1 MKKKKRL
8 ADLMEEDLM
17 ETTQKRIDELN
28 AELKMLDEHCG
39 KFFTPYPIT
48 ASRLRCKQD
57 LIELEYE
64 QRRLRREQERLAN
77 EARENLLQRAKS
89 RDDFLRRWLGGKWN
103 TLDGRLVFVDTELD
117 SGFYGQND
125 KTPFLC
131 SIKSCL
137 LYTSDAADDA

>member
-28 AELKMLDEHCG
+28 AELKMLDEQCG

-48 ASRLRCKQD
+48 ASILRCKQD

-64 QRRLRREQERLAN
+64 QRRLRREQERFAN
-77 EARENLLQRAKS
+77 EAREIYFSVQRAGMTFS
-89 RDDFLRRWLGGKWN
+89 GDGSVVNGILRTVYMFSLTPNLTRASM
-103 TLDGRLVFVDTELD
+103 GRTIRP
-117 SGFYGQND
+117 
-125 KTPFLC
+125 PFCAL
-131 SIKSCL
+131 
-137 LYTSDAADDA
+137 

>member
-28 AELKMLDEHCG
+28 AELKMLDEQCG

-64 QRRLRREQERLAN
+64 QRRLRRGQERREH
-77 EARENLLQRAKS
+77 EARETA
-89 RDDFLRRWLGGKWN
+89 
-103 TLDGRLVFVDTELD
+103 LDMLDRLEREWE
-117 SGFYGQND
+117 G
-125 KTPFLC
+125 C
-131 SIKSCL
+131 
-137 LYTSDAADDA
+137 